1 MMEYE
6 KNLCRISAENQAKI
20 NLNHTLNQ
28 RFIYASST
36 VDLRS
41 ILKNGTFY
49 QPYKSW
55 NALHQAFPICTDIDR
70 DFKGGD
76 NTIIVVTR
84 HALSLQTIM
93 ITC

>member
-1 MMEYE
+1 MKEYE

-20 NLNHTLNQ
+20 NLNRTLHL
-28 RFIYASST
+28 RLIYGWST

-55 NALHQAFPICTDIDR
+55 NALHTAFQIFSDIDWDLR
-70 DFKGGD
+70 VGD
-76 NTIIVVTR
+76 DIIIVETQ
-84 HALSLQTIM
+84 HALSLQTKM